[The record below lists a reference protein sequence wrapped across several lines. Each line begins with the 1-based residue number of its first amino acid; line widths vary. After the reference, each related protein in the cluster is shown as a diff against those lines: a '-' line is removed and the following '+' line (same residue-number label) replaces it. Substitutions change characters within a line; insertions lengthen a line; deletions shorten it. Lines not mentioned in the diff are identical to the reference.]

1 MKIVFFGTSE
11 VGLPILNALLEAGG
25 GKEHEIALVV
35 TSPDAPVGRKQV
47 LTQSPISEFAEARGL
62 TVEKP
67 ARVKDNPE
75 FLEKLRSLNAD
86 IFIVVS
92 YGKILPLDLL
102 NIPPLKTLNVHFSLL
117 PKYRG
122 AAPIQYALLNG
133 EEKTGTTIFVLDE
146 LVDHGPILA
155 QAEFKIDS
163 EDTFDSLAGEL
174 AALSA
179 EMLIRILPD
188 YQSGKLK
195 PQEQNHDEAT
205 SAKLIKKEDG
215 KIDWSNS
222 ASHIRNMWRAYTP
235 WPGIYTTSSTNSG
248 ELKLK
253 ILDCIVLEPEQLP
266 NLEILTKPVGT
277 VTVLDNLAFVTCGQ
291 SSALLLLEVQL
302 EGKNPTNMRD
312 FVNGRADF
320 NGSVLS

>member
-102 NIPPLKTLNVHFSLL
+102 NIPPLKTLNVHFS
-117 PKYRG
+117 
-122 AAPIQYALLNG
+122 
-133 EEKTGTTIFVLDE
+133 
-146 LVDHGPILA
+146 
-155 QAEFKIDS
+155 
-163 EDTFDSLAGEL
+163 
-174 AALSA
+174 
-179 EMLIRILPD
+179 
-188 YQSGKLK
+188 
-195 PQEQNHDEAT
+195 
-205 SAKLIKKEDG
+205 
-215 KIDWSNS
+215 
-222 ASHIRNMWRAYTP
+222 
-235 WPGIYTTSSTNSG
+235 
-248 ELKLK
+248 
-253 ILDCIVLEPEQLP
+253 
-266 NLEILTKPVGT
+266 
-277 VTVLDNLAFVTCGQ
+277 
-291 SSALLLLEVQL
+291 
-302 EGKNPTNMRD
+302 
-312 FVNGRADF
+312 
-320 NGSVLS
+320 